1 MAPIIYRRVPVE
13 HAPEQFLWQN
23 EFFDFR
29 CFRLVCSTEPIPH
42 FIDGWA
48 GSLVLSVMD
57 RISILLKRLEH
68 SDQIEVARLGD

>member
-1 MAPIIYRRVPVE
+1 MK
-13 HAPEQFLWQN
+13 
-23 EFFDFR
+23 FFDSR